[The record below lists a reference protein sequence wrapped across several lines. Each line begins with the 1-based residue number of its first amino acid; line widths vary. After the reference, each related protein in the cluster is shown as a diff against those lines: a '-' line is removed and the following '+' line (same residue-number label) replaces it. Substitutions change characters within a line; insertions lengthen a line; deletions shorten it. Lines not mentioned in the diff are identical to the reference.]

1 MRRRAVTQRA
11 FQPAAASHLLPARAP
26 TAPHLAQH
34 TSHATLCAPLFARST
49 SHAARSTHHARKTT
63 NAPRAAAWRSFQP
76 AAASHSPTARA
87 PTAPLSA
94 QHSARATRHA
104 HDLARRSLSHAHT
117 HQREIRR
124 TARSTLPAHRLL
136 ALASNSRADRT
147 TQFAQQHAPAHCA
160 PSPLRTRAHTS
171 VRNTPRTHHVAR
183 LAPHTA
189 HTQRSP
195 SAPPR
200 SPSAHAPRPRAPS
213 PRATCAASAE
223 APTRHT
229 RVGHTPAR
237 TTLRASL
244 RTAHARRSPSAPPR
258 SPSAHAPHGSSP
270 RPARARAHTD
280 THRPASQSPWGGG
293 SPRPGFR
300 AGPRCDARNTKLGT
314 PCPSLPGRPLLRP
327 LHHHRRGDV
336 GARRD
341 PHPPRDRLLTPPP
354 VGW

>member
-63 NAPRAAAWRSFQP
+63 NAPCAAAWRSFQP

-87 PTAPLSA
+87 PTTPLSA

-124 TARSTLPAHRLL
+124 TARSTLPAHSLL
-136 ALASNSRADRT
+136 ALASNSRANRT

-200 SPSAHAPRPRAPS
+200 SPSAHAPRLTRPPARRATMRAAVGAGKRRHTTRELAHHATHAPRCAPRSAHRTHTALAKRPAALAKRPRAE
-213 PRATCAASAE
+213 T
-223 APTRHT
+223 
-229 RVGHTPAR
+229 
-237 TTLRASL
+237 
-244 RTAHARRSPSAPPR
+244 
-258 SPSAHAPHGSSP
+258 HGLSSP
-270 RPARARAHTD
+270 QSHDARKREPPNRAPYKGGGFALRRFSRRPA
-280 THRPASQSPWGGG
+280 
-293 SPRPGFR
+293 
-300 AGPRCDARNTKLGT
+300 L
-314 PCPSLPGRPLLRP
+314 
-327 LHHHRRGDV
+327 
-336 GARRD
+336 
-341 PHPPRDRLLTPPP
+341 
-354 VGW
+354 

>member
-200 SPSAHAPRPRAPS
+200 SPSAEARQPRRVPLLGDLVIAAGNHLPHGCPPRGS
-213 PRATCAASAE
+213 G
-223 APTRHT
+223 
-229 RVGHTPAR
+229 GHTQAR
-237 TTLRASL
+237 RGCLPRGCPPHPVHRLTEPPQSGWRQYLRPGLRASPL
-244 RTAHARRSPSAPPR
+244 CPRT
-258 SPSAHAPHGSSP
+258 
-270 RPARARAHTD
+270 
-280 THRPASQSPWGGG
+280 
-293 SPRPGFR
+293 
-300 AGPRCDARNTKLGT
+300 TKLGT
-314 PCPSLPGRPLLRP
+314 LLPKFAG
-327 LHHHRRGDV
+327 
-336 GARRD
+336 
-341 PHPPRDRLLTPPP
+341 
-354 VGW
+354 

>member
-11 FQPAAASHLLPARAP
+11 FQPAAASHSLPARAP

-34 TSHATLCAPLFARST
+34 TSHATLCAPRFARST

-63 NAPRAAAWRSFQP
+63 NAPTRRGAAV
-76 AAASHSPTARA
+76 
-87 PTAPLSA
+87 LSA
-94 QHSARATRHA
+94 RRRLTLASGSRADRTSQCAAHSARATRHA

-124 TARSTLPAHRLL
+124 TARSTLPAHRRL

-147 TQFAQQHAPAHCA
+147 TQFAKQHAPAHCA

-200 SPSAHAPRPRAPS
+200 SPSAHAPRL
-213 PRATCAASAE
+213 ASS
-223 APTRHT
+223 
-229 RVGHTPAR
+229 PAR
-237 TTLRASL
+237 RVTMRAAVGAG
-244 RTAHARRSPSAPPR
+244 RHRHATKSWPPNRALQGWRLRSPPVF
-258 SPSAHAPHGSSP
+258 
-270 RPARARAHTD
+270 ARARAVTSPETPNSARRAQVCRKDHCCDRCITHAEETSERGRTHTCRVTASSSTPGWLV
-280 THRPASQSPWGGG
+280 THRPSGLCGRVTVAQHHIRQPGPGKAGGG
-293 SPRPGFR
+293 VVLTAFETP
-300 AGPRCDARNTKLGT
+300 LG
-314 PCPSLPGRPLLRP
+314 
-327 LHHHRRGDV
+327 
-336 GARRD
+336 
-341 PHPPRDRLLTPPP
+341 
-354 VGW
+354 